1 MGIDSWGVDFGLLDE
16 AGALLAN
23 PLSYRDGRGAEFMRE
38 ALERVPAE
46 ELYATTG
53 IQFLPI
59 NTLYQLLALE
69 STASVERASTL
80 LLMPDLLAYWL
91 TGVRGAEATNA
102 STTQLL
108 DARSGEW
115 AYALIERLGLP
126 ARIFPPVVQ
135 PGIDPRRHP
144 SPGCRR
150 ARVCRTGRPIVA
162 VASHDTASAVV
173 AAPLAGQRSAFI
185 SSGTWSLVGVELDG
199 AGASRPRR
207 AGPTSRTSGASTGG
221 PGC

>member
-1 MGIDSWGVDFGLLDE
+1 MRLPDGLYWNALGLFCELTTALSDVCAAGVYTRSVGIDSWGVDFGLLDE

-69 STASVERASTL
+69 STASLDRAATL

-91 TGVRGAEATNA
+91 TGVAGGRGDQREHHPAARCATRA
-102 STTQLL
+102 S
-108 DARSGEW
+108 G
-115 AYALIERLGLP
+115 
-126 ARIFPPVVQ
+126 
-135 PGIDPRRHP
+135 
-144 SPGCRR
+144 
-150 ARVCRTGRPIVA
+150 RTR
-162 VASHDTASAVV
+162 
-173 AAPLAGQRSAFI
+173 
-185 SSGTWSLVGVELDG
+185 
-199 AGASRPRR
+199 
-207 AGPTSRTSGASTGG
+207 
-221 PGC
+221 